1 MNPTSSGVMY
11 IAVDNCLQ
19 RGYCLGDV
27 IGQIKV
33 AELFVLNEP
42 HERTLMS
49 LLVNDPLNFLWDGF
63 IERHKVEVLWDDWED
78 RGNRSVQYKNFET
91 RLDTKEVHG
100 IHFDTYKEL
109 YPRIDGGFRQKIL
122 CGIENGLGR
131 KNIFEY
137 YYFGQQHSVD
147 KPKAS
152 EYFEP
157 GLIPVPEHKR
167 ENSRSVF
174 LAPLEKCQLNRH
186 FTWGF
191 WGDVIDRLLKQEIE
205 VTLNDNTWL
214 GNQFVGR
221 PHFQRTFLPFGEL
234 ITQIAEATMV
244 ACGNTGIGWVAGS
257 TNTPLFALEKQMV
270 LAEYSFEKC
279 GVQSMVRLTD
289 STDATIVARLIQ
301 EELEKITG
309 EGT

>member
-1 MNPTSSGVMY
+1 MY
-11 IAVDNCLQ
+11 IAVNNCLQ

-27 IGQIKV
+27 VGQVKV
-33 AELFVLNEP
+33 AELFMLNEP

-49 LLVNDPLNFLWDGF
+49 LLVDDALNFLWDGF
-63 IERHKVEVLWDDWED
+63 IKRHKVEVLWDDWED
-78 RGNRSVQYKNFET
+78 RGNRHVQYQHFLV
-91 RLDTKEVHG
+91 RLREKSVHG
-100 IHFDTYKEL
+100 IHFDTYKEI
-109 YPRIDGGFRQKIL
+109 YPRIDGAPRQNFL
-122 CGIENGLGR
+122 CGYEKGIGR

-137 YYFGQQHSVD
+137 YYFGQRESVD
-147 KPKAS
+147 DPKGT

-157 GLIPVPEHKR
+157 GLIPVGEHKK

-174 LAPLEKCQLNRH
+174 LAPLEKCQCNKH

-214 GNQFVGR
+214 GDQFVER
-221 PHFQRTFLPFGEL
+221 PHFQRTFLPFKEL
-234 ITQIAEATMV
+234 IKQIAEATMV
-244 ACGNTGIGWVAGS
+244 ACGNTGIGWVAGA